1 MSNKTLAIGILVILV
16 GLFAFSRI
24 NNNQQSNFGLSV
36 QTAQHGATMSGQ
48 SSDQTSQ
55 TNFAPDFS
63 LESIDGGNITLSQY
77 RGEKPVILDF
87 FATWCPNCQRDMP
100 RLSRWYDEKYKDKVE
115 VIGINLRENKG
126 KVKDFTESYGISF
139 PIVFDP
145 RGQVAQVYGIR
156 FTNTHYLINKEG
168 VLVREIPGDIKESD
182 IKSLLQ

>member
-24 NNNQQSNFGLSV
+24 NNNQQSNFGPSV
-36 QTAQHGATMSGQ
+36 QTTQHGASMSNQ
-48 SSDQTSQ
+48 DSDQ

-100 RLSRWYDEKYKDKVE
+100 RLSRWYDEKYKDQIE

-126 KVKDFTESYGISF
+126 KVEDFTKSYGISF
-139 PIVFDP
+139 PIAFDP
-145 RGQVAQVYGIR
+145 RGQVAQAYGIR
-156 FTNTHYLINKEG
+156 FTNTHFLINKEG
-168 VLVREIPGDIKESD
+168 VLVREIPGDITESD